1 MELPTRFAICL
12 ALAPLLALSGPAAR
26 AASWNALQIQE
37 SGAWVSVV
45 LELGGARGFRAATTA
60 LGAPAVNLAI
70 DFTPDNAC
78 SGYGFL
84 LQSQSGV
91 VQPESRAYGSHRGAI
106 RVDGLPT
113 RPALV
118 IAQTQA
124 GDDTY
129 YLAFTLAHPHSEG
142 PGLLTELMHGRSV
155 RVRTMLGQSEIHFR
169 FSLAGAGPALRRA
182 YALCTEYVGLE
193 EQRER
198 ERARP
203 SVKPDAGGDTRP

>member
-1 MELPTRFAICL
+1 MTLPARLVICL
-12 ALAPLLALSGPAAR
+12 ALAPLLVLCGPSAR
-26 AASWNALQIQE
+26 AASWNAVQIEE
-37 SGAWVSVV
+37 SGAWVSAV
-45 LELGGARGFRAATTA
+45 LELGGALGFRAATTA
-60 LGAPAVNLAI
+60 LGAPAVYLAI

-78 SGYGFL
+78 GGYGFL

-91 VQPESRAYGSHRGAI
+91 VQPESRAFGPHRGAI

-129 YLAFTLAHPHSEG
+129 YLSFTLAHPHSEG
-142 PGLLTELMHGRSV
+142 PGLLTELMHGRTV

-182 YALCTEYVGLE
+182 YALCTEYVALG
-193 EQRER
+193 EQAER
-198 ERARP
+198 ERGSP
-203 SVKPDAGGDTRP
+203 PPDPDRESDAQP

>member
-1 MELPTRFAICL
+1 MGLPGRIATCL
-12 ALAPLLALSGPAAR
+12 ALAPLLALPGPAMR
-26 AASWNALQIQE
+26 AASWNALQIEE
-37 SGAWVSVV
+37 SGAWVSAV
-45 LELGGARGFRAATTA
+45 LELAGARGFRAATTA

-91 VQPESRAYGSHRGAI
+91 AQPESRAYGPHRGAI
-106 RVDGLPT
+106 RVDDLPT

-118 IAQTQA
+118 LVQTQA
-124 GDDTY
+124 GDDTC

-142 PGLLTELMHGRSV
+142 PGLLTELMQGRTV

-182 YALCTEYVGLE
+182 YALCTEFVRLE
-193 EQRER
+193 QQQAR
-198 ERARP
+198 ERAQP
-203 SVKPDAGGDTRP
+203 PVMPDAESGRHR

>member
-1 MELPTRFAICL
+1 MGLSRRL
-12 ALAPLLALSGPAAR
+12 ATCAVLVSLLGPAAPPAR
-26 AASWNALQIQE
+26 ATSWNATQIEE
-37 SGAWVSVV
+37 SGAWVSAV
-45 LELGGARGFRAATTA
+45 LEFSGALGFRAATSA
-60 LGAPAVNLAI
+60 LGAPAVHLAI

-78 SGYGFL
+78 GGYGFI
-84 LQSQSGV
+84 LQSQTGV
-91 VQPESRAYGSHRGAI
+91 VQPESRAFGPHRGAI

-129 YLAFTLAHPHSEG
+129 YLSFTLAHPHSEG

-182 YALCTEYVGLE
+182 YALCTEYVALG
-193 EQRER
+193 QRPER
-198 ERARP
+198 ERGQPP
-203 SVKPDAGGDTRP
+203 SGPGTAPAPPP

>member
-1 MELPTRFAICL
+1 MRLPKRLVICL
-12 ALAPLLALSGPAAR
+12 ALAPLLVLPGRPAR
-26 AASWNALQIQE
+26 AASWNTMQIEE
-37 SGAWVSVV
+37 SGAWVSAV
-45 LELGGARGFRAATTA
+45 LELGGALGFRAATRA
-60 LGAPAVNLAI
+60 PDAPAVHLAI

-78 SGYGFL
+78 AGYGFL
-84 LQSQSGV
+84 LQSQSGI
-91 VQPESRAYGSHRGAI
+91 VQPESRAFGPHRGAI

-142 PGLLTELMHGRSV
+142 PGLLTELMHGRTL

-182 YALCTEYVGLE
+182 YALCTAYVGLDR
-193 EQRER
+193 QPER
-198 ERARP
+198 EQPPAGPGTDADPRP
-203 SVKPDAGGDTRP
+203 

>member
-1 MELPTRFAICL
+1 MRLSIRLAICL
-12 ALAPLLALSGPAAR
+12 ALAPLLAVSGPAAR
-26 AASWNALQIQE
+26 AASWNALQIEE
-37 SGAWVSVV
+37 SGAWVSAV
-45 LELGGARGFRAATTA
+45 LELGGARGFRAATSA

-91 VQPESRAYGSHRGAI
+91 VQPESRAYGPHRGAI

-142 PGLLTELMHGRSV
+142 PGLLTELMHGRTV

-182 YALCTEYVGLE
+182 YALCTAYAGLE
-193 EQRER
+193 QQRER
-198 ERARP
+198 ERAQPPVR
-203 SVKPDAGGDTRP
+203 PDADSDMRP